1 MTPKGMRQE
10 AQALRANAA
19 RAIEQAEELER
30 DADDIEGG
38 IVVQVVFEHYNG
50 STSSPYAYLTG
61 ELPVWIGDLVLT
73 PPAGYRKQPSV
84 ARVVNVG
91 RGDYD
96 GPLKKL
102 VGKVVTEATPEDE
115 RTVFEDFADS
125 REDKG
130 LGVCP
135 DCGYAYISE
144 ETANRCFGRG
154 PGVVA

>member
-38 IVVQVVFEHYNG
+38 IVVQVVFESYSG
-50 STSSPYAYLTG
+50 SLSSPYAYLTG
-61 ELPVWIGDLVLT
+61 ELPVRVGDLVLT
-73 PPAGYRKQPSV
+73 PPAGYRSQPSI

-102 VGKVVTEATPEDE
+102 VGMVVTEDP
-115 RTVFEDFADS
+115 RTVFDDFRES

-130 LGVCP
+130 LGTCP
-135 DCGYAYISE
+135 DCGYAYLYP
-144 ETANRCFGRG
+144 ETANPCGG
-154 PGVVA
+154 TVS